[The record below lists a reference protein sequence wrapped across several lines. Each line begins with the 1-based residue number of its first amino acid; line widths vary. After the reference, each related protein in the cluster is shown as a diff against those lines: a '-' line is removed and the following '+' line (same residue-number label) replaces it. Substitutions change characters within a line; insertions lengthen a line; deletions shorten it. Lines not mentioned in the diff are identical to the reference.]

1 MGFTSERLE
10 QAINILRERG
20 HVIPT
25 YPQSQLAA
33 VGPDGLMILIDAS
46 FTPSTKFTKWP
57 RTRQKMH
64 NPRKAAILNLCLIA
78 PMLFF
83 NRCFLR
89 PSKSRPEN

>member
-33 VGPDGLMILIDAS
+33 VGPDGLMILIDGQLHSVHEIYEMAENS
-46 FTPSTKFTKWP
+46 
-57 RTRQKMH
+57 
-64 NPRKAAILNLCLIA
+64 
-78 PMLFF
+78 
-83 NRCFLR
+83 
-89 PSKSRPEN
+89 PENAQPA